1 MFKKIALAA
10 ALGAVAFSPA
20 ANAGTAT
27 TTMTVNA
34 TITGACTI
42 SASTILDFG
51 SIVATNVAVTPGT
64 GTLSVNC
71 TTTLPYDISMDDGV
85 NTSGLGIHNR
95 RMKDN
100 AATPNYLTYQIYT
113 DAARSIIWGTAV
125 GVDVKSGIGIGAASP
140 ITVFGAV
147 LVQTT
152 PPANVVPYADTL
164 TATIT
169 F

>member
-51 SIVATNVAVTPGT
+51 PIVATNVAVTPGT

-71 TTTLPYDISMDDGV
+71 TTTLPYDISMDDGA

-113 DAARSIIWGTAV
+113 DVARSIVWGTVV
-125 GVDVKSGIGIGAASP
+125 GTDVLHGIGNGAAQP
-140 ITVFGAV
+140 LTVYGTV
-147 LVQTT
+147 IVQTT